1 MMEGARCFGYLKSR
15 FESQT
20 TGPQTT
26 NLPLPIGSM
35 YCILNVGKYTI
46 HESYGLVEPNALTNN
61 DALTAQI
68 GLTVPTDSRST
79 LLWSCHLKHEKFTK
93 NAIYIYTGIQNV
105 LQNKYLYQS
114 LKYIKNRIRKL
125 EPHPLCQKTSQ
136 NRWSWKHLHN
146 LRPCSTWKIILSIGI
161 SGYAVCK
168 KLGFDWHCPWTGEI
182 ILRRWVDK
190 TCQSSYASCV
200 GGKEFKS
207 HNNNQLRFVK

>member
-1 MMEGARCFGYLKSR
+1 MEGARCFGYLKSR

-93 NAIYIYTGIQNV
+93 NAIYIYRNSKCTSKQIPIPEFKIYQESYQEIRTTPTV
-105 LQNKYLYQS
+105 PKNKPESMILKTSTQS
-114 LKYIKNRIRKL
+114 ATLLNMENHSFHWYFRVCRL
-125 EPHPLCQKTSQ
+125 QKT
-136 NRWSWKHLHN
+136 R
-146 LRPCSTWKIILSIGI
+146 
-161 SGYAVCK
+161 V
-168 KLGFDWHCPWTGEI
+168 
-182 ILRRWVDK
+182 
-190 TCQSSYASCV
+190 
-200 GGKEFKS
+200 
-207 HNNNQLRFVK
+207 